1 MRFDSRQKS
10 EESQKKVSSL
20 KEQEALTL
28 VDALLRSANQG
39 QRLNDI
45 QSEVFLQ
52 TWAGRSYREI
62 AQQ

>member
-1 MRFDSRQKS
+1 
-10 EESQKKVSSL
+10 L

>member
-10 EESQKKVSSL
+10 EESQKKVRSL